1 MKWRRLSI
9 IAVALLTVSF
19 FLCGTPFHSEFRN
32 TISDT
37 GLTDQFSNEILYHR
51 SPQNDYATCSDPGE
65 GVLYPATIE
74 NVGYATSGHLSVR
87 TDTNPDPKVDL
98 PIDQDHNWVASR
110 AEVTVRNLTQLYVVN
125 GTFEDGHPGININP
139 NGISGDYPNG
149 WSAASVSTDPD
160 QQQIAAYYDTGRS
173 YVTVQNE
180 AEVTNNPQHIYTH
193 WAGTQVLWNQSVD
206 VSPYT
211 DQFVLSFDYLYL
223 QGPLGTG
230 LSGNC
235 SIHVFINETSVW
247 NVSLPTLSQRGVWYS
262 TGQVPINIAL
272 SGNLTTFMVGL
283 VIDETMTVDG
293 DEDYDGDSFP
303 DGAINTQFISVY
315 LDDVS
320 LVGANNPTPEQVN
333 LEFTAGSATT
343 PITGSI
349 GSGAAAIVNGSYW
362 TSNPVSTQ
370 ITSNSTVSFEY
381 ETRLK
386 SHRFTD
392 STWTTDTEKEGVY
405 YTVTP
410 DVSPQVSFFTY
421 VGFSS
426 DYENLTIRVHHPVD
440 WQNATVYDPFLTD
453 VTGLC
458 SIQQGYLEIPTSL
471 LDRLGMW
478 RFTLDTP
485 NYAES
490 ITIEK
495 LDALGLSWS
504 PASVYRSSNRT
515 RAAIAIGTATDT
527 PDPLNLVNVTWTTP
541 NGTEWFSETLNGG
554 VDGNVNGSSFT
565 LGPLNA
571 SAGLWSVHVRWTNGT
586 EIAFG
591 TTTFEVHHAA
601 TLEPIQP
608 LIEAESG
615 VVVWSLLRYRD
626 AENGDYLMDPTS
638 LISANWSM
646 STVNYVPNPAQKWWE
661 TGLDTSLLFS
671 VDSIVVVN
679 ASLPYYDDASCTY
692 IVRLVFTQN
701 QLVLSQTAG
710 QVSLGESFVAEFSFA
725 DRYGTA
731 IENANVSADYT
742 GPHGGLKL
750 GNATDLGSGD
760 YSLIITPSISGTY
773 SIVITASTEYHM
785 AEKATLFLFVGSLA
799 SNIESFNGTGAIIE
813 FGASFRLVVRYTN
826 WSGEG
831 LTGADMSI
839 FTMTPDVGLNA
850 TLAQDHGDGNY
861 SIVLEPH
868 ATGTFT
874 VVLNVSITNYDS
886 QYPSFSLHVTDIG
899 ADMDTISLVEA
910 LYYGRSYSFT
920 FGYRTSSNGTGIVG
934 ASPTATGTGSE
945 WVDFVELGNG
955 LYNISVVPEDI
966 GSYTVY
972 ITMTKDGYQTGTS
985 LFTFQ
990 TARVPVRV
998 EMTQPVWVQFLTLD
1012 LSLRLVEADTGDP
1025 VSNATV
1031 KYVILRGGTPDDT
1044 IDANETTP
1052 GVYVAEVAWNDFA
1065 DNSRI
1070 AVEITVEHEFYE
1082 LAQVFEK
1089 QVSIVPNEGALFGH
1103 IIDTYGL
1110 YLFASGAMLAMA
1122 AAGLRVR
1129 RRKGRERQQLALGI
1143 KRRYD
1148 DANNLLGIVILH
1160 RTSGLPIYSNIL
1172 KGGFEE
1178 GMISAF
1184 ITAIT
1189 HFRAEIFATG
1199 EEDLT
1204 YEVIPISD
1212 IIRAVP
1218 TKNLVCAFITVS
1230 SASPQQ
1236 EERMVDFARG
1246 VGSMLDF
1253 EMSQRPTQSSDAV
1266 LAQVLEALFDER
1278 LDGFLIQYYKRG
1290 VVAAFPRK
1298 YRPVEDALAITE
1310 AADCARPLY
1319 IANSIAHA
1327 EGVSEAEASLL
1338 VLEAIEQ
1345 RLLVTCDQREILS
1358 FTRMNWELP
1367 PGTQD

>member
-9 IAVALLTVSF
+9 IAMALLMLSF
-19 FLCGTPFHSEFRN
+19 ILCDTPFHSEDWN
-32 TISDT
+32 PLSE
-37 GLTDQFSNEILYHR
+37 TDSFNQPKNEIQFQGNPLNNNFVT
-51 SPQNDYATCSDPGE
+51 SSEPSE
-65 GVLYPATIE
+65 GVLHPATIE
-74 NVGYATSGHLSVR
+74 NVGYTTSGHLSVR
-87 TDTNPDPKVDL
+87 TDTYPNPTLDL
-98 PIDQDHNWVASR
+98 PIDQDHNWVASS
-110 AEVTVRNLTQLYVVN
+110 AEVDVWNLTQLYAIN
-125 GTFEDGHPGININP
+125 GTFDEGVPGININP
-139 NGISGDYPNG
+139 NGTLGDYPHG

-160 QQQIAAYYDTGRS
+160 QQQIAAYDDTGRS

-193 WAGTQVLWNQSVD
+193 FAGTQVLWNQSMAIV
-206 VSPYT
+206 PYT

-230 LSGNC
+230 YSGNC
-235 SIHVFINETSVW
+235 SIHVFINGTSLWQV
-247 NVSLPTLSQRGVWYS
+247 NLPTLNQRGVWYS

-272 SGNLTTFMVGL
+272 LRNSTTFMIGL
-283 VIDETMTVDG
+283 VIDETMVVDG
-293 DEDYDGDSFP
+293 DDDYDGDSFP

-320 LVGANNPTPEQVN
+320 LVGANNPTPEQVD
-333 LEFTAGSATT
+333 LEFTAGSGTT
-343 PITGSI
+343 PIAGSS
-349 GSGAAAIVNGSYW
+349 GSGAATIVNGSYW
-362 TSNPVSTQ
+362 VSNPVSTQ
-370 ITSNSTVSFEY
+370 ITSNSTVSFDY

-386 SHRFTD
+386 SHRFTN
-392 STWTTDTEKEGVY
+392 STWTTDIANEGVH

-410 DVSPQVSFFTY
+410 DASPQVSFFTY

-426 DYENLTIRVHHPVD
+426 DYENLTIRVLHPGD
-440 WQNATVYDPFLTD
+440 WQNATIFDPFLSD

-458 SIQQGYLEIPTSL
+458 SIQEGSLEIPTFL
-471 LDRLGMW
+471 MDRLGMW
-478 RFTLDTP
+478 RFTLDAP
-485 NYAES
+485 NYASS

-495 LDALGLSWS
+495 LDVLGLSWG
-504 PASVYRSSNRT
+504 PASVYRSWNRT
-515 RAAIAIGTATDT
+515 RAAITISTATDA

-541 NGTEWFSETLNGG
+541 NGTEWISETLNGG
-554 VDGNVNGSSFT
+554 VGGNINGSGFT

-571 SAGLWSVHVRWTNGT
+571 SAGLWSVHVHWTNGT
-586 EIAFG
+586 EIACG

-601 TLEPIQP
+601 TLEPIEA

-615 VVVWSLLRYRD
+615 DVVWSLVTYRD

-638 LISANWSM
+638 SVSANWSM

-661 TGLDTSLLFS
+661 ASLDTSVLAS

-692 IVRLVFTQN
+692 VVRLMFTQN
-701 QLVLSQTAG
+701 ELVLSQTAG
-710 QVSLGESFVAEFSFA
+710 QVGLGEPFTAEFNFA
-725 DRYGTA
+725 DRYGTP
-731 IENANVSADYT
+731 IENATVSADYT
-742 GPHGGLKL
+742 GPAGGLKF

-760 YSLIITPSISGTY
+760 YSLTITPSTSGTY
-773 SIVITASTEYHM
+773 SIVITASTDYHV

-799 SNIESFNGTGAIIE
+799 SNLESFNGTGAIIE

-826 WSGEG
+826 WSGDG
-831 LTGADMSI
+831 LTGADVSI
-839 FTMTPDVGLNA
+839 FTMTPDLGLNA
-850 TLAQDHGDGNY
+850 TPAEDHGDGNY
-861 SIVLEPH
+861 SVVLEPW

-874 VVLNVSITNYDS
+874 VVLKVNITNYDP

-899 ADMDTISLVEA
+899 TDMDTISLVEA

-920 FGYRTSSNGTGIVG
+920 FGYRTSTNGTGIAD
-934 ASPTATGTGSE
+934 ASPTATGVGSE
-945 WVDFVELGNG
+945 WIDFVELGDG

-972 ITMTKDGYQTGTS
+972 IAMTKDGYQTGTS

-998 EMTQPVWVQFLTLD
+998 EMTQPVWVQYLQLD
-1012 LSLRLVEADTGDP
+1012 LSLRVVEADTGDP

-1031 KYVILRGGTPDDT
+1031 RYVILRGGSPGET

-1052 GVYVAEVAWNDFA
+1052 GVYVAKVAWNDFA

-1082 LAQVFEK
+1082 LAQVFER
-1089 QVSIVPNEGALFGH
+1089 QVSVVPNEAALFGH
-1103 IIDTYGL
+1103 ILDTYGL

-1122 AAGLRVR
+1122 AVGLRVR
-1129 RRKGRERQQLALGI
+1129 ARKKRERQQLALGI

-1160 RTSGLPIYSNIL
+1160 RTSGLPVYSNIL

-1199 EEDLT
+1199 EDDIT

-1236 EERMVDFARG
+1236 EERMVDFAKG

-1278 LDGFLIQYYKRG
+1278 LDGFLLQYYKRG
-1290 VVAAFPRK
+1290 VGAAFPRK

-1310 AADCARPLY
+1310 AADCARPMY
-1319 IANSIAHA
+1319 MAKNIAHA
-1327 EGVSEAEASLL
+1327 QGVSEAEASLL

-1345 RLLVTCDQREILS
+1345 QLLLACDQREILS
-1358 FTRMNWELP
+1358 FTRMNWEIP
-1367 PGTQD
+1367 RGA